1 MKKHVQ
7 LFLLVLFTS
16 SFLNEIKAQIF
27 FTETFEGTMGAN
39 GIPAGWSETG
49 LSTDGIFSVG
59 DAAAASSPY
68 AVFPPA
74 IQGTRFAYTRRRL

>member
-49 LSTDGIFSVG
+49 LSTDGIWNVNT
-59 DAAAASSPY
+59 AANASSGFLTY
-68 AVFPPA
+68 PA
-74 IQGTRFAYTRRRL
+74 PATGTRFAFSNDDA